1 MPVDRCRL
9 LGDTIQV
16 EIRNIVHPGIRRL
29 FLRDNPRG
37 VPAGAVDKLRKMLA
51 FLQDMEDIDELYAI
65 PIWKVHQ
72 LAGNRKGCWSF
83 QVTRNWRLTFRVDG
97 EEIVDIDYEDYH

>member
-97 EEIVDIDYEDYH
+97 EEIVDIDFEDYH